1 MTTETRNRNTMDLDS
16 MTSLEIVRVMNRE
29 DEAVPL
35 AIRDHLEEI
44 AGIAD
49 WGRILSGAASAG

>member
-29 DEAVPL
+29 DEAFPL

-44 AGIAD
+44 ARIAD